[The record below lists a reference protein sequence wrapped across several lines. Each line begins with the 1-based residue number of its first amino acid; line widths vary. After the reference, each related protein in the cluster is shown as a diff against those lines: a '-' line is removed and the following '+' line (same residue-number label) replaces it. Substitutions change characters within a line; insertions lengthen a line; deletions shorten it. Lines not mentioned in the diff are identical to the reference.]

1 LNYLHL
7 FASSFIND
15 LLLSLEMYEYLSIYL
30 NQKIIITQV
39 MIETIFRINVSKTF
53 DLYLSLLS
61 QDLFLFL
68 PLADAGV
75 LQ

>member
-1 LNYLHL
+1 MT
-7 FASSFIND
+7 
-15 LLLSLEMYEYLSIYL
+15 EM
-30 NQKIIITQV
+30 
-39 MIETIFRINVSKTF
+39 IFRINVSKTF